1 MGEIVLMLHVAN
13 VACCNS
19 HGGGQNNIHY
29 FGITCTH
36 CQRQRAEGEYFVI
49 PLANFFLMFY
59 CPFRKKKR
67 YICRRGALNNLNC
80 RKPQKRS
87 RKPIAG
93 LRQIMYLCTCN
104 VTKNTTTN

>member
-1 MGEIVLMLHVAN
+1 MGKIVLMLHVAN

-19 HGGGQNNIHY
+19 HGGGALSV
-29 FGITCTH
+29 F
-36 CQRQRAEGEYFVI
+36 
-49 PLANFFLMFY
+49 P
-59 CPFRKKKR
+59 KKR
-67 YICRRGALNNLNC
+67 YNCRRGALNNLNC

-87 RKPIAG
+87 LKPIAG

>member
-1 MGEIVLMLHVAN
+1 MDIPLRIVSVSELKE
-13 VACCNS
+13 S
-19 HGGGQNNIHY
+19 
-29 FGITCTH
+29 T
-36 CQRQRAEGEYFVI
+36 FVI
-49 PLANFFLMFY
+49 PLTNFSKCFY